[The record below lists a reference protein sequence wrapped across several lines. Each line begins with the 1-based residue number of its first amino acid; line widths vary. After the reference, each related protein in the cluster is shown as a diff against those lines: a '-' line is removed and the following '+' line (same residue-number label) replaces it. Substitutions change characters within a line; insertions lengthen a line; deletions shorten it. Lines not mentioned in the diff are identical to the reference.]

1 MDYRLLE
8 YFLRVAERG
17 SINGAAQDL
26 HLSQS
31 ALSRHMA
38 TLEHALGAS
47 LFNRSRGGVTL
58 TEAGELLANRAGPIL
73 QQLTVLKEQVGD
85 KAAGHLAIGLPASWH
100 HQFTADFVAQGIIEM
115 PGVKLRVYE
124 GASNALSEHMAAG
137 LVDLGVLPFK
147 SDPMPG
153 YAQTKLL
160 REPALLV
167 GPASARLKSDEAV
180 GIPRLDGLPLVL
192 VSRPNALRLQVEHAL
207 ARIQSRFN
215 LVAEAD
221 TVAIGLTMA
230 RRASTY
236 TVMPACALTDEETRK
251 GLSWS
256 PLKGIYLT
264 WSLFVNEARTHS
276 QAVREGRRLVI
287 ELVSHRFG
295 SRHLLPEELQLF
307 V

>member
-17 SINGAAQDL
+17 SINRSAQEL

-38 TLEHALGAS
+38 TLEHMLGAN
-47 LFNRSRGGVTL
+47 LFHRSRGGVTL
-58 TEAGELLANRAGPIL
+58 TEAGELLADRAGPIL
-73 QQLTVLKEQVGD
+73 RQLTLLKEQVGD
-85 KAAGHLAIGLPASWH
+85 KAAGQLAIGLPASWH
-100 HQFTADFVAQGIIEM
+100 HQFTADFIARGIVEM

-124 GASNALSEHMAAG
+124 GASNALSDHMSAG
-137 LVDLGVLPFK
+137 LVDLAVLPFR
-147 SDPMPG
+147 SESMPG
-153 YAQTKLL
+153 YAQTRLL

-167 GPASARLKSDEAV
+167 GPAQAGLQPEDKLDITQLDE
-180 GIPRLDGLPLVL
+180 LPLVL
-192 VSRPNALRLQVEHAL
+192 VNRPNGLRLQIEHAL
-207 ARIQSRFN
+207 ARTQSRFN

-221 TVAIGLTMA
+221 TVAISLTMA
-230 RRASTY
+230 RRAGTY
-236 TVMPACALTDEETRK
+236 TVMPACALFEKDMRK

-256 PLKGIYLT
+256 PLKGIYMS
-264 WSLFVNEARTHS
+264 WSLYVNEARTHS

-287 ELVSHRFG
+287 ELVSQRFQA
-295 SRHLLPEELQLF
+295 SHLADQIQMF